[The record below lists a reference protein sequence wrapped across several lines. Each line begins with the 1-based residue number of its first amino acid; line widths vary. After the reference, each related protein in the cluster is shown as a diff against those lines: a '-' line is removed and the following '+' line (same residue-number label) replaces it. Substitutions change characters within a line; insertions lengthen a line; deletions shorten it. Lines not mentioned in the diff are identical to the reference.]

1 MHCVISKLQDIPFKY
16 FAVSLTELN
25 NYLPILP
32 SSRATKKIPPEELND
47 ILLYAVLNGW
57 EKKAYIQGWDFETK
71 N

>member
-1 MHCVISKLQDIPFKY
+1 MHCVMSKLQDIPFKY

-47 ILLYAVLNGW
+47 ILQAHEEWQAEECN
-57 EKKAYIQGWDFETK
+57 AR
-71 N
+71 